1 MTQPT
6 APGTAL
12 AALTL
17 ALAALPAHA
26 GDSDTGRSPPRRP
39 LWELGA
45 GVAAMQLPDY
55 AGADVSHRYLLPVPY
70 LVYRGQWLRAD
81 REGARAVL
89 IDTPGWELTLSAHAS
104 APVRSHDNPARL
116 GMANLPAT
124 VELGPKLTA
133 QLWAA
138 ADQSVRL
145 NADLPLR
152 AVIGLTRSAPV
163 LGTVLTPTLH
173 LDLPRWSSGWNLGLQ
188 IGPKWGSQRLHA
200 HYYGVA
206 AADTTATRAAY
217 TARGGYAGWQALAT
231 VSQRFERTWIGAFV
245 RVEQLGGARFA
256 DSPLVRQRQAVA
268 AGVAVAWVLASASE
282 EARSDD

>member
-1 MTQPT
+1 MTMQP
-6 APGTAL
+6 PPHSGSAL

-17 ALAALPAHA
+17 ALATLPAHA
-26 GDSDTGRSPPRRP
+26 ADTGSDAPRRP

-45 GVAAMQLPDY
+45 GVAAVQLPDY

-70 LVYRGQWLRAD
+70 VVYRGQWLRAD

-124 VELGPKLTA
+124 VELGPKLAT
-133 QLWAA
+133 QLWTA
-138 ADQSVRL
+138 ADGSARL
-145 NADLPLR
+145 SADLPLR
-152 AVIGLTRSAPV
+152 AVIGLTRGVPM
-163 LGTVLTPTLH
+163 LGTVLTPTLN

-188 IGPKWGSQRLHA
+188 TGPTWGSQPLHA
-200 HYYGVA
+200 HFYGVS
-206 AADTTATRAAY
+206 AADATAARPAY
-217 TARGGYAGWQALAT
+217 TARGGYAGWQALAA
-231 VSQRFERTWIGAFV
+231 VSQRFDHTWIGAFV
-245 RVEQLGGARFA
+245 RVERLDGAAFA

-268 AGVAVAWVLASASE
+268 AGVAVAWVLASSSQ

>member
-1 MTQPT
+1 MKMKY
-6 APGTAL
+6 TAL
-12 AALTL
+12 ACALT
-17 ALAALPAHA
+17 ATLAALPVRAESTPE
-26 GDSDTGRSPPRRP
+26 GPRRP

-45 GVAAMQLPDY
+45 GVAAVQLPDY
-55 AGADVSHRYLLPVPY
+55 VGADVSHRYLLPVPFII
-70 LVYRGQWLRAD
+70 YRGQWLRAD

-124 VELGPKLTA
+124 VELGPKLTT

-138 ADQSVRL
+138 ADRSARL
-145 NADLPLR
+145 NAELPLR
-152 AVIGLTRSAPV
+152 AVIGLTRSTPM
-163 LGTVLTPTLH
+163 LGTVLTPTLN

-206 AADTTATRAAY
+206 AADVTADRPAY
-217 TARGGYAGWQALAT
+217 TARNGYAGWQALAA
-231 VSQRFERTWIGAFV
+231 VSQRFDRTWIGAFV
-245 RVEQLGGARFA
+245 RVERLDGAAFA
-256 DSPLVRQRQAVA
+256 DSPLVRQRQAVS
-268 AGVAVAWVLASASE
+268 AGVAVAWLLASSSQ

>member
-1 MTQPT
+1 
-6 APGTAL
+6 
-12 AALTL
+12 
-17 ALAALPAHA
+17 
-26 GDSDTGRSPPRRP
+26 
-39 LWELGA
+39 
-45 GVAAMQLPDY
+45 
-55 AGADVSHRYLLPVPY
+55 VPFII
-70 LVYRGQWLRAD
+70 YRGQWLRAD

-124 VELGPKLTA
+124 VELGPKLTT

-138 ADQSVRL
+138 ADRSARL
-145 NADLPLR
+145 NAELPLR
-152 AVIGLTRSAPV
+152 AVIGLTRSTPM
-163 LGTVLTPTLH
+163 LGTVLTPTLN

-206 AADTTATRAAY
+206 AADVTADRPAY
-217 TARGGYAGWQALAT
+217 TARNGYAGWQALAA
-231 VSQRFERTWIGAFV
+231 VSQRFDRTWIGAFV
-245 RVEQLGGARFA
+245 RVERLDGAAFA
-256 DSPLVRQRQAVA
+256 DSPLVRQRQAVS
-268 AGVAVAWVLASASE
+268 AGVAVAWLLASSSQ

>member
-1 MTQPT
+1 MTQPPFT
-6 APGTAL
+6 GTAL

-17 ALAALPAHA
+17 ALATLHAHA
-26 GDSDTGRSPPRRP
+26 GDSDTGSSTPRRP

-45 GVAAMQLPDY
+45 GVAAMALPDY
-55 AGADVSHRYLLPVPY
+55 AGADVSHRYLLPVPFI
-70 LVYRGQWLRAD
+70 VYRGQWLRAD

-89 IDTPGWELTLSAHAS
+89 IDTPGRELTLSAHAS

-124 VELGPKLTA
+124 VELGPKLTT
-133 QLWAA
+133 QLWKA
-138 ADQSVRL
+138 ADGAARL

-152 AVIGLTRSAPV
+152 AVIGLTRSTPM
-163 LGTVLTPTLH
+163 LGTVLTPTLN

-206 AADTTATRAAY
+206 ATDTTATRPAY
-217 TARGGYAGWQALAT
+217 TARGGYAGWQALAA
-231 VSQRFERTWIGAFV
+231 VSQRFDRTWIGAFV
-245 RVEQLGGARFA
+245 RVERLGGATFA

-268 AGVAVAWVLASASE
+268 AGVAVAWVLASSSE
-282 EARSDD
+282 EARADD